1 MKTPNFISDF
11 SAVFNSL
18 YADANQSDGF
28 TGLTMGVVIST
39 DDPLQQGRLQV
50 FCPAL
55 GDDPDKPT
63 ALPWAAYIMPFG
75 GAIDNASYV
84 RGPDAKT
91 TSGPVHYGFWA
102 IPEVGSYVLL
112 GCVDGD
118 YRRRFWLGSFVAHQ
132 QANSIITG
140 KYKWEGTDANG
151 PLSSSGSPL
160 EPQYTNL
167 GKAFN
172 DDRSSPEWK
181 SRGADYQAL
190 ANRRDEG
197 SQTNSDRGESY
208 LDSIYED
215 IVNAETL
222 DEAKP
227 ALGENGYDWSNHE
240 NVAGQRSSKVVGFST
255 PGGHSIHCDDK
266 TYNSRIR
273 IRSSAGHTILL
284 DDTNERIYI
293 MTAEGNSYVEL
304 DKNGNVDLYA
314 KRRLSVHAEKD
325 INFSTDETFRVHA
338 KKGIHM
344 YAGNTLGQEELD
356 RIPNDGEIRIHS
368 TNDLHVISEKNIRV
382 LSIEDTLLEV
392 GGKVCQT
399 VGDSWS
405 LQVQNNINIVT
416 NTGEYNLTVATDINE
431 LAGGNIRRYSLGET
445 RNLANSDMKTHS
457 FGGQMDIG
465 AQKAVNMK
473 SMGSDIMLEAV
484 GRNNGGNID
493 SVNGGSGGIYIKTP
507 NSIISTDDKGISSV
521 TTGNISQKTPKV
533 IQSEIDNVDLT
544 PPENP
549 EVPDPDPS
557 CEGLGNGPLPLEGF
571 SGVDLA
577 ARAAYNA
584 GFRGKDLV
592 TVVAIAGAES
602 GYNPNATNVSDGR
615 PTKWGPSVGMWQV
628 RTLQQPNEWG
638 GIDRQRDINLQ
649 RGPNN
654 VQNNANFAKSL
665 YDRSGFREWSV
676 FANGSGPYKNFLG
689 IAESAINRMCS
700 GAPPLNLAP
709 EELEF
714 ASVFSAFDFSSGC
727 ASSTVT
733 KACNPNLQISAN
745 SSFSIGFEGLNL
757 QSKVDTIFKSVA
769 NNFSTKMH
777 DNIISKIDEH
787 SDKLNKVTGTV
798 ASFIQTVATSAAGI
812 AGWAALVASAIDF
825 ITNFDFPSWEQILG
839 ISFPISLNV
848 LPSDFLPN
856 INFEHLLGDIC
867 KIDIPTFDS
876 SVEAVFS
883 LSMADL
889 CQGTIEDPLEGSLN
903 IHFNPPTR

>member
-1 MKTPNFISDF
+1 MNKIDF
-11 SAVFNSL
+11 AADFAAVFNTL
-18 YADANQSDGF
+18 YVDANDAPGYN
-28 TGLTMGVVIST
+28 GLTMGVVIST

-55 GDDPDKPT
+55 GDDPDKPA
-63 ALPWAAYIMPFG
+63 ALPWSAYIMPFG
-75 GAIDNASYV
+75 GVIDNSSYV
-84 RGPDAKT
+84 RGADAKT

-102 IPEVGSYVLL
+102 IPEVGSYVLV

-118 YRRRFWLGSFVAHQ
+118 FRRRFWLGSFVAHQ

-140 KYKWEGTDANG
+140 KYKWDGSDADG
-151 PLSSSGSPL
+151 PLSSDGNPL
-160 EPQYTNL
+160 EPQYTNI
-167 GKAFN
+167 GKAFDN
-172 DDRSSPEWK
+172 DRSSPEWK
-181 SRGADYQAL
+181 SRGADYQAA

-197 SQTNSDRGESY
+197 SQPNSDRGSAY

-215 IVNAETL
+215 VLSAEKL
-222 DEAKP
+222 EEAKP
-227 ALGENGYDWSNHE
+227 ALGENGYDWSNFE
-240 NVAGQRSSKVVGFST
+240 NVAGQRSSKVFGFST

-368 TNDLHVISEKNIRV
+368 TDDLHVISEKNIRI
-382 LSIEDTLLEV
+382 LSVEDTLLEV

-405 LQVQNNINIVT
+405 LQVQNDINIVT

-431 LAGGNIRRYSLGET
+431 LAGGNIKRYALGST
-445 RNLANSDMKTHS
+445 SNLSNGDMQTHT
-457 FGGQMDIG
+457 FGGKMDVG
-465 AQKAVNMK
+465 AQKSVNMK
-473 SMGSDIMLEAV
+473 SMGSDIMFEAV
-484 GRNNGGNID
+484 GRNNGGNED
-493 SVNGGSGGIYIKTP
+493 SLSGGAGGIYIKTP
-507 NSIISTDDKGISSV
+507 NSIIAADDKGISSV

-544 PPENP
+544 PPEKP
-549 EVPDPDPS
+549 DIPDPDPE
-557 CEGLGNGPLPLEGF
+557 CEGLTGPLSLDGATGP
-571 SGVDLA
+571 DLA
-577 ARAAYNA
+577 ARAAFNA

-592 TVVAIAGAES
+592 TAVAIAGAES

-649 RGPNN
+649 RGPQN
-654 VQNNANFAKSL
+654 VQNNANFARSL
-665 YDRSGFREWSV
+665 FNRSGFREWSV
-676 FANGSGPYKNFLG
+676 YDNGNGPYKNFLG
-689 IAESAINRMCS
+689 IAQSAVNAMCA
-700 GAPPLNLAP
+700 GNALNLAP
-709 EELEF
+709 DEIQF
-714 ASVFSAFDFSSGC
+714 ASVFSSFDFSSGC
-727 ASSTVT
+727 ASSTVS
-733 KACNPNLQISAN
+733 KACTPDFSISDN
-745 SSFSIGFEGLNL
+745 SSFSLGFQGLNL
-757 QSKVDTIFKSVA
+757 QSQVDTIFKSVA

-777 DNIISKIDEH
+777 ENIIAKIDEH
-787 SDKLNKVTGTV
+787 SDKLNQTT
-798 ASFIQTVATSAAGI
+798 ASLASLIQTIALSATGI

-825 ITNFDFPSWEQILG
+825 IANFDFPSWQDILG
-839 ISFPISLNV
+839 ISFPIGLSV
-848 LPSDFLPN
+848 SPTSFLPN

-867 KIDIPTFDS
+867 KIDIPNFDAS
-876 SVEAVFS
+876 FEAVFS

-889 CQGTIEDPLEGSLN
+889 CQGEIEDPIEGTLN
-903 IHFNPPTR
+903 IHLNPPTR